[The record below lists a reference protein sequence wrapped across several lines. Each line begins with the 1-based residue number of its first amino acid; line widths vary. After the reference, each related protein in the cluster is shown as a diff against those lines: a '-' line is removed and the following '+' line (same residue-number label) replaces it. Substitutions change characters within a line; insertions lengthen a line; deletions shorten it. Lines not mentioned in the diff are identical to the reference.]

1 MSKENQLLEIIA
13 EILEEDSVQLTTDL
27 EEGNWDSLAI
37 VSFISEVDSEF
48 DIILAP
54 AKVAEAK
61 LVSDLVNMV

>member
-13 EILEEDSVQLTTDL
+13 EILEEDSVELTTEL
-27 EEGNWDSLAI
+27 SEENWDSLAI

-48 DIILAP
+48 DIVLAP